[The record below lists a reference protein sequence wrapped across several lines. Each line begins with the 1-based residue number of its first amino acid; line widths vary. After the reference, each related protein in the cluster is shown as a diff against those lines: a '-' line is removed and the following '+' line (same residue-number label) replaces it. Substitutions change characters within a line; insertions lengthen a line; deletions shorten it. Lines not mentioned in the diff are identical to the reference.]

1 MQTPSAKSAA
11 TEDFV
16 SFKNRPAPVPGMKC
30 RVYRNLNSPG
40 FFSVLADEG
49 EFRGKVLGYA
59 RCVGLVQVS
68 FKVRESGYRRLQLEQ
83 IRNVHGFAIGTFI
96 GCREN
101 PPEGVSCSARR
112 ISYHPF
118 KQPFFFDRAEPGNAI
133 HSAPEV
139 WAFGPDLLVPESQE
153 VKEW

>member
-1 MQTPSAKSAA
+1 MQTPSAKPPASNG
-11 TEDFV
+11 FV
-16 SFKNRPAPVPGMKC
+16 SYKNRPAPVPGMKC

-40 FFSVLADEG
+40 YFSVLADEG
-49 EFRGKVLGYA
+49 EFRGRVLGYA
-59 RCVGLVQVS
+59 RCVGLAQVS
-68 FKVRESGYRRLQLEQ
+68 FKVRESGYRRLQQEQ

-96 GCREN
+96 GCRAN
-101 PPEGVSCSARR
+101 PPEELGSSAKR

-118 KQPFFFDRAEPGNAI
+118 KNPFFFDRAEPGDAV
-133 HSAPEV
+133 HTAPEA